1 MKRPSK
7 AQPLIEL
14 SAELESMIDK
24 SSRLDTPHHNATP
37 GELGQMKNV
46 LNSESPEAV
55 LLHVALCH
63 NIVIDKRTGKMN
75 SASPDEL
82 ALVEGTQRQG
92 FSFEGKNME
101 GVIRV
106 RRVRDQKVLRYKLL
120 NTLEFNSTR
129 KRMSIILRDL

>member
-1 MKRPSK
+1 
-7 AQPLIEL
+7 
-14 SAELESMIDK
+14 MIDK

-92 FSFEGKNME
+92 FSFEGKDME